1 MSPYRHR
8 QVGWKLVAGVAAG
21 LVLAGWFVARLSPAT
36 REAAPLLVYG
46 LFGVLLVALLAFGV
60 LTVTVDD
67 REIRV
72 VFGIGLVRK
81 TIEVPEV
88 VKCEIVGVRAFWGWG
103 LHWTPGGWL
112 YNVGGRDAVRLV
124 LARDKPVIVGTD
136 DAPGLAAAIGERI
149 KGAARPNDLT
159 SMST

>member
-1 MSPYRHR
+1 MTPYRHR
-8 QVGWKLVAGVAAG
+8 QVGWKLVAGVTVG
-21 LVLAGWFVARLSPAT
+21 IVLAGWFVSSLSPAT
-36 REAAPLLVYG
+36 REAAPALVYA
-46 LFGVLLVALLAFGV
+46 LFGVLLVALLTFGA

-72 VFGIGLVRK
+72 VFGIGLLRK
-81 TIEVPEV
+81 TIELQDV

-124 LARDKPVIVGTD
+124 LAREKPVIVGTN
-136 DAPGLAAAIGERI
+136 DAPGLAAAIAARTGERR
-149 KGAARPNDLT
+149 GPTN
-159 SMST
+159 